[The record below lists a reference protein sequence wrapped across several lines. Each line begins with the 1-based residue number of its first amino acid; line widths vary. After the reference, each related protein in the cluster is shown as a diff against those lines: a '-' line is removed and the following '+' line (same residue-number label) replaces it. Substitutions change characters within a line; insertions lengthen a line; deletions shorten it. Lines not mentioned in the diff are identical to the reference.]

1 MQEKLRGEILATTS
15 EYSVEFSSVL
25 VQLAVFMS
33 FGSAWSLSA
42 VALLL
47 SMFAVAQMDVWKF
60 NRVTQVSSGRPG
72 TRGQLRA

>member
-60 NRVTQVSSGRPG
+60 KRVTQVSSGRPG
-72 TRGQLRA
+72 ARGQLRA